1 MGSEMCIRDRPA
13 LARCTGA
20 VSADVVEV
28 RGHREITNRYR
39 RPNASPPTEPPGGG
53 CETMRRDMTAW
64 LSVLVPLL
72 VMFFA
77 LGMERVESRLR
88 ESTVRPEEL
97 EELLERPRPDEV
109 RALFRQGTGRA
120 LELFRLRGK
129 TPRRARPTRNKRA
142 A

>member
-1 MGSEMCIRDRPA
+1 VV
-13 LARCTGA
+13 RCESIDA
-20 VSADVVEV
+20 
-28 RGHREITNRYR
+28 
-39 RPNASPPTEPPGGG
+39 
-53 CETMRRDMTAW
+53 DMTAW

-77 LGMERVESRLR
+77 LGMERVESKLR

-97 EELLERPRPDEV
+97 EELLERPRPDEL

-120 LELFRLRGK
+120 LELFRLRSRG
-129 TPRRARPTRNKRA
+129 PRGRRAAKRGRA

>member
-1 MGSEMCIRDRPA
+1 
-13 LARCTGA
+13 
-20 VSADVVEV
+20 
-28 RGHREITNRYR
+28 
-39 RPNASPPTEPPGGG
+39 
-53 CETMRRDMTAW
+53 MTAW

-77 LGMERVESRLR
+77 LGMERVESKLR

-109 RALFRQGTGRA
+109 RALFRQGTVRA
-120 LELFRLRGK
+120 LELFRLRN
-129 TPRRARPTRNKRA
+129 RSTRGSKPEKPSKA

>member
-1 MGSEMCIRDRPA
+1 
-13 LARCTGA
+13 
-20 VSADVVEV
+20 
-28 RGHREITNRYR
+28 
-39 RPNASPPTEPPGGG
+39 
-53 CETMRRDMTAW
+53 MTAW

-88 ESTVRPEEL
+88 ESTVRTDEL
-97 EELLERPRPDEV
+97 DEMLDQPRPDEV

-120 LELFRLRGK
+120 LELFRLRNRSPHG
-129 TPRRARPTRNKRA
+129 RRPAKRSKA

>member
-1 MGSEMCIRDRPA
+1 MP
-13 LARCTGA
+13 
-20 VSADVVEV
+20 
-28 RGHREITNRYR
+28 
-39 RPNASPPTEPPGGG
+39 
-53 CETMRRDMTAW
+53 RDMTAW

-109 RALFRQGTGRA
+109 RALVRQGTGRA

-129 TPRRARPTRNKRA
+129 APRRSRPPRNKRA

>member
-1 MGSEMCIRDRPA
+1 
-13 LARCTGA
+13 
-20 VSADVVEV
+20 
-28 RGHREITNRYR
+28 
-39 RPNASPPTEPPGGG
+39 
-53 CETMRRDMTAW
+53 MTAW

-88 ESTVRPEEL
+88 ESTVRPEDL
-97 EELLERPRPDEV
+97 DELLERPRPDEV

-120 LELFRLRGK
+120 LELFRLRSRDPGE
-129 TPRRARPTRNKRA
+129 RRPARRGRA

>member
-1 MGSEMCIRDRPA
+1 MREHRP
-13 LARCTGA
+13 
-20 VSADVVEV
+20 V
-28 RGHREITNRYR
+28 
-39 RPNASPPTEPPGGG
+39 
-53 CETMRRDMTAW
+53 MTAW

-77 LGMERVESRLR
+77 LGMERVESKLR

-109 RALFRQGTGRA
+109 RALFRSGTGRA
-120 LELFRLRGK
+120 LELFRLRNRKSGG
-129 TPRRARPTRNKRA
+129 RRAAKRSRA

>member
-1 MGSEMCIRDRPA
+1 
-13 LARCTGA
+13 
-20 VSADVVEV
+20 
-28 RGHREITNRYR
+28 
-39 RPNASPPTEPPGGG
+39 
-53 CETMRRDMTAW
+53 MTAW

-77 LGMERVESRLR
+77 LGMERVESKLR

-97 EELLERPRPDEV
+97 DELLERPRPDEL

-120 LELFRLRGK
+120 LELFRLRNR
-129 TPRRARPTRNKRA
+129 TPKGRRSAKRSRA